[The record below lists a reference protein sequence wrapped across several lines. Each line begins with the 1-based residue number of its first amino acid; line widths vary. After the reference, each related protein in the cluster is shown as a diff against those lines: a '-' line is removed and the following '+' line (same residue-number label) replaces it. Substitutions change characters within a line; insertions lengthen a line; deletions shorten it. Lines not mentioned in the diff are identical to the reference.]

1 MNHPITIPTI
11 RYYCQD
17 AGEICTD
24 GEDWDKN
31 GTYHNTMAIHIGFA
45 IDPDAA
51 RSVNHSIY
59 LCNLDGTV
67 NYTINNS
74 VYRSNGAEMHIDF
87 NTSLVTDGIYKVN
100 ITAVA
105 DDDAKDIQSTL
116 TCENFTI
123 DNTPPQFT
131 FQGLTPAN
139 ATTYSTTDRIDI
151 NISFVELHEDTCLLN
166 WSATASN
173 YTMTMDKTAN
183 TCVYTLGN
191 IPDGTYTYY
200 VWLNDTVGN
209 SNVSETRTISF
220 NTTAQWYVDH
230 SGGGG
235 GGAIIIQLPAI
246 IDNITDVIEDVVEDV
261 RRTIYISDRVNPL
274 TRLVDGVRNY
284 MNSTA
289 YEFPACEVWDEQVN
303 IITGVVEPVCIEHR
317 HIKGN
322 VVVGVMALLAL
333 LSLRWAYIKI
343 IT

>member
-1 MNHPITIPTI
+1 
-11 RYYCQD
+11 
-17 AGEICTD
+17 
-24 GEDWDKN
+24 
-31 GTYHNTMAIHIGFA
+31 
-45 IDPDAA
+45 
-51 RSVNHSIY
+51 
-59 LCNLDGTV
+59 
-67 NYTINNS
+67 
-74 VYRSNGAEMHIDF
+74 
-87 NTSLVTDGIYKVN
+87 
-100 ITAVA
+100 
-105 DDDAKDIQSTL
+105 
-116 TCENFTI
+116 
-123 DNTPPQFT
+123 
-131 FQGLTPAN
+131 
-139 ATTYSTTDRIDI
+139 
-151 NISFVELHEDTCLLN
+151 
-166 WSATASN
+166 
-173 YTMTMDKTAN
+173 MTMDKTAN